1 MTTASFN
8 PRHGRASSVPQVA
21 SPQVVVVED
30 RLEDELLI
38 REALAPRFPNAQI
51 TVLRDGE
58 QMMRWIDM
66 IESEYAPCPD
76 VILLDL
82 NLPRFRGEQVLER
95 LRGTARCGPIPVVIV
110 TSSDAP
116 ADRLVAARL
125 EAARY
130 FRKPQDYDA
139 FMKLGDVV
147 HDVLGS
153 TGAAGAA
160 RK

>member
-1 MTTASFN
+1 MPQIEG
-8 PRHGRASSVPQVA
+8 PR
-21 SPQVVVVED
+21 VVLVED
-30 RLEDELLI
+30 RLEDELLV
-38 REALAPRFPNAQI
+38 REALAPRFPNADI

-95 LRGTARCGPIPVVIV
+95 LRGTNRCGPIPVVIV
-110 TSSDAP
+110 TSSDNP
-116 ADRLVAARL
+116 MDRAA
-125 EAARY
+125 AANLDASRY

-147 HDVLGS
+147 YDVLS
-153 TGAAGAA
+153 AADAAGAA
-160 RK
+160 G

>member
-1 MTTASFN
+1 M
-8 PRHGRASSVPQVA
+8 PQVEA
-21 SPQVVVVED
+21 PRVVLVED

-38 REALAPRFPNAQI
+38 REALAPRFPNADI

-95 LRGTARCGPIPVVIV
+95 LRGTSRCGPVPVVIV

-116 ADRLVAARL
+116 KDREVAARL
-125 EAARY
+125 NASRY

-147 HDVLGS
+147 YDVLS
-153 TGAAGAA
+153 SDAAGAA
-160 RK
+160 GL